1 LLPPLLFLILF
12 QKIGWDKRI
21 LTLTCYCLLIFLL
34 LFFGDLIPRKILDP
48 GYTLLEFSFFAA
60 LIFQQLKIKRQKIL
74 VVILSLAFCCFHI
87 IYFIS
92 REKKGF
98 DSIPIG
104 IEAIL
109 IFVFIFLFF
118 YEQLKDATSTPI
130 YDNYFFWI
138 AVGLFI
144 YLGSSFFIYLTATT
158 LHQKEIDQYWFLT
171 YITETIKNLLLT
183 VAIYIYSRNPNK
195 TSQKPQNLPNLDFM
209 L

>member
-1 LLPPLLFLILF
+1 
-12 QKIGWDKRI
+12 
-21 LTLTCYCLLIFLL
+21 L

-109 IFVFIFLFF
+109 IFGFIFLFF

>member
-1 LLPPLLFLILF
+1 MVLFR
-12 QKIGWDKRI
+12 KIGRDKKI
-21 LTLTCYCLLIFLL
+21 STLIYYCVSIFVF
-34 LFFGDLIPRKILDP
+34 LFVTDKISFGKVQYPL
-48 GYTLLEFSFFAA
+48 YTLLEYSFFAL
-60 LIFQQLKIKRQKIL
+60 LIFQQLKLRTTKRL
-74 VVILSLAFCCFHI
+74 LTILSVCFFVFQVVY
-87 IYFIS
+87 YFLPQRRKI
-92 REKKGF
+92 

-104 IEAIL
+104 FETIL
-109 IFVFIFLFF
+109 IFIFIFFF
-118 YEQLKDATSTPI
+118 LYEQLKDVTDSPI

-195 TSQKPQNLPNLDFM
+195 SSQTPQNLPNLDFM

>member
-1 LLPPLLFLILF
+1 
-12 QKIGWDKRI
+12 
-21 LTLTCYCLLIFLL
+21 L
-34 LFFGDLIPRKILDP
+34 LFFENLIPRKILDP

-60 LIFQQLKIKRQKIL
+60 LIFQQLKIKKQKIL
-74 VVILSLAFCCFHI
+74 IVILSLAFCCFHI

-109 IFVFIFLFF
+109 IFVFIFFFF

-158 LHQKEIDQYWFLT
+158 LKQKEIDQYWFLT

-183 VAIYIYSRNPNK
+183 VAIYIYSRHPDK
-195 TSQKPQNLPNLDFM
+195 TSQTSQNLPNLDFM